1 MNINYY
7 YLLFFSL
14 VTSQLLSQT
23 LPGVV
28 QNEFGEVIP
37 SGYVVQYKDSI
48 SKSVVAY
55 TLIRNGIFNLK
66 VKNTK
71 NNQSVSIEVFSEN
84 HQSLRTKIEFPPTE
98 KLFVELVKDDQ
109 NLLNEVLVSKESK
122 FTVKKDTVS
131 FRVSAYKTLEDRK
144 VEDVI
149 KRLPGISV
157 DEQSGAIYY
166 NGVSIENI
174 TLDGDDL
181 FRYNYT
187 IASKNIN
194 LSLIDEIEVVENYS
208 RNKLLKG
215 IENSDKISVNLKLKK
230 NITDI
235 NGSLETNQGV
245 FDDFS
250 LAYANNLNVMTLNS
264 RFKSFGNL
272 SLNNIGVDNSPF
284 SILNATSIEDV
295 NEKNKSFEPII
306 IEPGFNSFIEN
317 ERANINAN
325 IFSSFNSLY
334 KVNKKI
340 SINTSLYFSRDELK
354 NTQLLRNQI
363 EVNDVEFST
372 LDEINFTNKPTFRR
386 IDQEFNYEVT
396 KNSNLQYIYRIQ
408 QNDFSSNSSIVQNQE
423 QELNSNHQTENI
435 YIKQSLFY
443 TLRLDT
449 ISAIKFN
456 ANYFYNNNKQRLDLL
471 SFNDGEDFTNSEQ
484 NLFRKNNFIDIET
497 DYLRKIGKDNFSF
510 KFFSLLDN
518 TDFNSL
524 LQTSEDLGG
533 QIKNDFIFNKFSLGV
548 LPSYKIVFD
557 KTEISTS
564 INLSYMKL
572 SYEDAINDVAL
583 GNQNILLQPSLRL
596 SRQLSNKSSLLASLS
611 HKRAPIPSNYLFL
624 NTILIDNRTTI
635 TNIPSLDFI
644 RSNSV
649 NLLYSYNDLFN
660 NFQVSSNINYN
671 VQTGN
676 FLSVLDIDQNTID
689 LMYFFEPV
697 DFSTL
702 NFSTQ
707 ISKFVSSLNSTM
719 KYRFGFTNNSFQNII
734 NNSEVRSN
742 SVASISNQFFYKSA
756 FSIFLNFENEAT
768 YFTNLSS
775 SNLSPTLTN
784 NSFVNKLKVFSKFS
798 KNFRTSLTMDMY
810 VPDVN
815 DLNEHFDFWDFDFLI
830 KSSNQKW
837 EYGVRLKN
845 IFNTR
850 NFVQIQNNDFS
861 TSVFASNIL
870 PMHSL
875 FFANFDF

>member
-1 MNINYY
+1 MNINFFYF
-7 YLLFFSL
+7 LFFSL
-14 VTSQLLSQT
+14 ITQQLFSQT
-23 LPGVV
+23 ITGDV
-28 QNEFGEVIP
+28 QNEFGEAIA

-66 VKNTK
+66 VETPENYK
-71 NNQSVSIEVFSEN
+71 SVSLEFFSEN
-84 HQSLRTKIEFPPTE
+84 YQSVRTKIDFPSAE
-98 KLFVELVKDDQ
+98 KLVIELVKDDQ
-109 NLLNEVLVSKESK
+109 NTLAEVLVRKESK
-122 FTVKKDTVS
+122 FTVKKDTIS

-149 KRLPGISV
+149 KRLPGITV

-194 LSLIDEIEVVENYS
+194 LSLVDEIEVVEKYS

-235 NGSLETNQGV
+235 NGSFETNQGV

-284 SILNATSIEDV
+284 SIHNVTSIEDV

-306 IEPGFNSFIEN
+306 IEPGFSSFIEN
-317 ERANINAN
+317 ERANVNDN
-325 IFSSFNSLY
+325 LFSSFNSLY
-334 KVNKKI
+334 KVNKKF
-340 SINTSLYFSRDELK
+340 SINTSLYFSRDELN
-354 NTQLLRNQI
+354 NTQLLSNQI
-363 EVNDVEFST
+363 EVNDAVFST
-372 LDEINFTNKPTFRR
+372 LDEINFRNKPTFKR
-386 IDQEFNYEVT
+386 IDQEYNYEVT
-396 KNSNLQYIYRIQ
+396 NNSNLQYIYRIQ
-408 QNDFSSNSSIVQNQE
+408 QNDFNSKSSIIQNQE
-423 QELNSNHQTENI
+423 QELNSNQQTENI

-456 ANYFYNNNKQRLDLL
+456 ANYFYNNNRQRLDLL
-471 SFNDGEDFTNSEQ
+471 SFHDGEGFTNSEQ
-484 NLFRKNNFIDIET
+484 DLFRKNNFIDIET
-497 DYLRKIGKDNFSF
+497 DYLRKLGKDNFNF
-510 KFFSLLDN
+510 KIFSSLDN

-524 LQTSEDLGG
+524 LETNEELGG
-533 QIKNDFIFNKFSLGV
+533 QIENNFIFNKFSLGV

-564 INLSYMKL
+564 VNLSYMKL
-572 SYEDAINDVAL
+572 SYEAAINDVAL
-583 GNQNILLQPSLRL
+583 GNQNILLQPSFRL
-596 SRQLSNKSSLLASLS
+596 SHQLSNKSSLLASMA
-611 HKRAPIPSNYLFL
+611 HKRAPVPSNYLFL
-624 NTILIDNRTTI
+624 NTMLIDNRTTI
-635 TNIPSLDFI
+635 TNIPSLEFI

-660 NFQVSSNINYN
+660 NFQVTSNINYN

-719 KYRFGFTNNSFQNII
+719 RYRLGFTNNSFQNII

-775 SNLSPTLTN
+775 SNLGPTLTN

-798 KNFRTSLTMDMY
+798 KNFRASLTMDLY

-815 DLNEHFDFWDFDFLI
+815 DLNEYFDFWDFDFLI

-837 EYGVRLKN
+837 EYGLRFKN

-875 FFANFDF
+875 FFVNFDF

>member
-340 SINTSLYFSRDELK
+340 SINTSLYFSRDELN

-775 SNLSPTLTN
+775 SNLGPTLTN

-810 VPDVN
+810 VPNVN

>member
-1 MNINYY
+1 M
-7 YLLFFSL
+7 
-14 VTSQLLSQT
+14 
-23 LPGVV
+23 
-28 QNEFGEVIP
+28 
-37 SGYVVQYKDSI
+37 
-48 SKSVVAY
+48 
-55 TLIRNGIFNLK
+55 
-66 VKNTK
+66 
-71 NNQSVSIEVFSEN
+71 
-84 HQSLRTKIEFPPTE
+84 
-98 KLFVELVKDDQ
+98 
-109 NLLNEVLVSKESK
+109 
-122 FTVKKDTVS
+122 
-131 FRVSAYKTLEDRK
+131 
-144 VEDVI
+144 
-149 KRLPGISV
+149 
-157 DEQSGAIYY
+157 
-166 NGVSIENI
+166 
-174 TLDGDDL
+174 
-181 FRYNYT
+181 
-187 IASKNIN
+187 
-194 LSLIDEIEVVENYS
+194 
-208 RNKLLKG
+208 
-215 IENSDKISVNLKLKK
+215 
-230 NITDI
+230 
-235 NGSLETNQGV
+235 
-245 FDDFS
+245 
-250 LAYANNLNVMTLNS
+250 
-264 RFKSFGNL
+264 
-272 SLNNIGVDNSPF
+272 
-284 SILNATSIEDV
+284 
-295 NEKNKSFEPII
+295 
-306 IEPGFNSFIEN
+306 
-317 ERANINAN
+317 
-325 IFSSFNSLY
+325 
-334 KVNKKI
+334 
-340 SINTSLYFSRDELK
+340 YFSRDELN

-775 SNLSPTLTN
+775 SNLGPTLTN

-810 VPDVN
+810 VPNVN